1 MKWKIFLSYILSIIF
16 WVIGVILGT
25 FWGEIYNEPTEHYID
40 VIGVLSETLTP
51 AILSVILAN
60 YIIDKFLKN
69 YEKKNT
75 HKLIINGLLIC
86 IFVYVLAQTLLITK
100 MYENIIYV
108 IAGIISCI
116 IFINITIKK
125 IKEEYSSSQ
134 EL

>member
-1 MKWKIFLSYILSIIF
+1 MKWKIFSSYIFSIIF
-16 WVIGVILGT
+16 WVIGVVLGT
-25 FWGEIYNEPTEHYID
+25 FWGGIYNESTESHID

-51 AILSVILAN
+51 AILSVVLAN
-60 YIIDKFLKN
+60 YIIDKLLKN

-86 IFVYVLAQTLLITK
+86 IFVYVLAQTLLVTK

-108 IAGIISCI
+108 VSGIISCI
-116 IFINITIKK
+116 IFINTTIKK

-134 EL
+134 KT

>member
-25 FWGEIYNEPTEHYID
+25 FWGRIYNESTEHYID